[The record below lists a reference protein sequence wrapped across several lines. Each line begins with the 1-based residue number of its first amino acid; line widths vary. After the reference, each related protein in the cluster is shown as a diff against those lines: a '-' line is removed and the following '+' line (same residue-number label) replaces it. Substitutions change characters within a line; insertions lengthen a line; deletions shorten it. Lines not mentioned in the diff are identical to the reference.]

1 MANRQTFDQPPID
14 VEVIVREVMARLET
28 SGDGDQA
35 TTGTQDGRGTK
46 GQKAAGSGSSGEL
59 ALTARV
65 VSLAELDGRLE
76 GLKRLRVPAG
86 AVLTPAVRDL
96 LRQGNVAVEYVGGS
110 ADTARHTLVLGLA
123 ESAYEPAALARAV
136 AQTGTSVEQ
145 LARTG
150 LAGVVSEMCDLVAS
164 GGKLGLLLCGQ
175 PAAALCLANRRP
187 GVRAAVAADRR
198 GVTGALDQV
207 AANLLVVQP
216 ASRSFSELRQMM
228 IEFVRPGPRSCPE
241 HLRSCLS

>member
-14 VEVIVREVMARLET
+14 VDAIVREVMARLET
-28 SGDGDQA
+28 GADGNQ
-35 TTGTQDGRGTK
+35 TTAKPRDGGGPTRKT
-46 GQKAAGSGSSGEL
+46 AGSGGSGEV

-96 LRQGNVAVEYVGGS
+96 LRQGNVAVEYGSGS
-110 ADTARHTLVLGLA
+110 ADTARHTLVVGLA
-123 ESAYEPAALARAV
+123 ESAYEPAALVRAA

-175 PAAALCLANRRP
+175 PAAGLCLANRRP
-187 GVRAAVAADRR
+187 GVRAALAADRR
-198 GVTGALDQV
+198 SVTDALEQV
-207 AANLLVVQP
+207 AANMLVVQP
-216 ASRSFSELRQMM
+216 ASRNFSDLRQMV

-241 HLRSCLS
+241 YLRSCLS